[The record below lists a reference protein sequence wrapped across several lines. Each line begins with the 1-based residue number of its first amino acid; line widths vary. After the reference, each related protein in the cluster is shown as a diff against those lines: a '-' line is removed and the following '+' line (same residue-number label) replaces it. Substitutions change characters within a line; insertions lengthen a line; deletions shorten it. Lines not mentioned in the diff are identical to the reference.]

1 MPTLRSLSVF
11 VLAFGLLA
19 FAPPAA
25 EPLRLHFRPTFGG
38 QPLVLEKQTYTTR
51 LQEKV
56 VVTAFRFYVSAVAVE
71 FTDGTRYQE
80 PDSYHLL
87 DAEEPETLTFDLQAA
102 PAKPIR
108 RLTFCVGVD
117 SAASTG
123 GALGGALDPSKGM
136 YWAWQSG
143 YINAKL
149 EGRSP
154 ASPDPRH
161 GFEFH
166 IGGYQAPHRTL
177 RAVALPIGEVRS
189 AGRELVVV
197 ADAGQ
202 WLADTRVAATPSIVQ
217 PGAAAARMADAVG
230 QMFRLE

>member
-1 MPTLRSLSVF
+1 M
-11 VLAFGLLA
+11 A

-25 EPLRLHFRPTFGG
+25 EPLRLRFRPTFDG
-38 QPLVLEKQTYTTR
+38 QPLVLETQPYTTR
-51 LQEKV
+51 QEEKV
-56 VVTAFRFYVSAVAVE
+56 VITAFRFYVSAVAVE

-80 PDSYHLL
+80 PNSYHLL
-87 DAEEPETLTFDLQAA
+87 DAEEVETLTFDLPEA
-102 PAKPIR
+102 PAKPLR

-117 SAASTG
+117 SAASTA
-123 GALGGALDPSKGM
+123 GALGGALDPAKGM

-154 ASPDPRH
+154 ASPDPKH

-166 IGGYQAPHRTL
+166 IGGYQAPYRTR
-177 RAVALPIGEVRS
+177 RAVALPVGEERGT
-189 AGRELVVV
+189 ARELVIA

-202 WLADTRVAATPSIVQ
+202 WFANTRVAATPSIVQ
-217 PGAAAARMADAVG
+217 PGAAAAQMADVVA
-230 QMFRLE
+230 QMFRVD